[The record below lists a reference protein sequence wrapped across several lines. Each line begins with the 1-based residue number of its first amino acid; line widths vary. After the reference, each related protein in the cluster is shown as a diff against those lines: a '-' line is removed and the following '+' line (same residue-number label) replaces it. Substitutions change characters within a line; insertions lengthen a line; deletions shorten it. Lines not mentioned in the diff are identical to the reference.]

1 MRAQWEAAQAG
12 LRVFLEEDGDYAHF
26 LESVENDLAQ
36 KLRFEC
42 RSRGGSLVESVA
54 FDRFVETAAQLRHIH
69 TFFQVKLKSV
79 TEPSARG
86 VLSSVDG
93 KCNSFVEILADMLS
107 LLRVQYGQLFCRSE
121 DTQAALDA
129 VLTKQVKD
137 WDGEVLEKYMD
148 KQQLTAEKLVGRP
161 LKRFEE
167 LLEFVEALSKTLS
180 EDGVDGAVNNDS
192 DAGTEEKLNYAP
204 QLIHIVQENKH
215 YIHLAKAD
223 AREEKDLIALQ
234 TCFRGDGAEVFHD
247 LSDNKLLL
255 HGEVF
260 LSQSGRIGDDSETA
274 TRTGFLF
281 QPEMIYTHCFQDGTF
296 VCSKRQNSDSGD
308 SFTILRCLHLKQNAA
323 FLEFIPASVPMLEP
337 SVEACAL
344 ALILQD
350 TTLVFS
356 WRDDSECQRW
366 SDVIGGFLEMNG
378 SRAENLHQGRAIS
391 DLPVPEEINAQL
403 VEMDTIPTK
412 FASFYDD
419 HLPGV
424 FWMTVGEEDPEPST
438 SRWELVEIVFYA
450 RWLLV
455 FKLDGWRGH
464 SALCQFDTHAPE
476 LEIGER
482 ARGDKEWSL
491 IISIGSAGSLTLVS
505 KKRTRIDFW
514 FDQVWKAIENAQVAA
529 IRSEREKREQQE
541 MEGEEAY
548 MRDDRK
554 KRGELAGKKRKLK
567 AVSDKGESATD
578 EKLNPSSNSSPVGSN
593 GSKPDDKTDV
603 ECGEQERST
612 STISV
617 EEELAAAPP
626 AKKKS
631 RRLSNKSKQT
641 STAASGEEDTSFPS
655 IASPAVTTPK
665 RRWLKRKS
673 EDPNDTTLVPT
684 QPSSSIPTDASMSES
699 DTTQLPAN
707 DAAAEEPKTQEVRII
722 LTGIEPTAAIRKK
735 IDSIAGAVYE
745 EDIEKA
751 THIIAPKNQLKR
763 TVKLLC
769 GISRC
774 AHVLDVRWLDESA
787 RVGAPVYE
795 RAHCLK
801 DSKAEAKWK
810 FDLRKTM
817 YDFTPEQRQQLFA
830 GHRLFITNHKSVLPP
845 VKDLVKIVECAGG
858 IAVTK
863 GCADPNDV
871 VITSEAALV
880 TASVRKTLAQANPQ
894 RVYSAELILSSI
906 LQQHI
911 DFDQNRLE
919 QLSGSNSRRRR

>member
-1 MRAQWEAAQAG
+1 
-12 LRVFLEEDGDYAHF
+12 
-26 LESVENDLAQ
+26 
-36 KLRFEC
+36 
-42 RSRGGSLVESVA
+42 
-54 FDRFVETAAQLRHIH
+54 
-69 TFFQVKLKSV
+69 
-79 TEPSARG
+79 
-86 VLSSVDG
+86 
-93 KCNSFVEILADMLS
+93 
-107 LLRVQYGQLFCRSE
+107 
-121 DTQAALDA
+121 
-129 VLTKQVKD
+129 
-137 WDGEVLEKYMD
+137 
-148 KQQLTAEKLVGRP
+148 
-161 LKRFEE
+161 
-167 LLEFVEALSKTLS
+167 
-180 EDGVDGAVNNDS
+180 
-192 DAGTEEKLNYAP
+192 
-204 QLIHIVQENKH
+204 
-215 YIHLAKAD
+215 
-223 AREEKDLIALQ
+223 
-234 TCFRGDGAEVFHD
+234 
-247 LSDNKLLL
+247 
-255 HGEVF
+255 
-260 LSQSGRIGDDSETA
+260 
-274 TRTGFLF
+274 
-281 QPEMIYTHCFQDGTF
+281 
-296 VCSKRQNSDSGD
+296 
-308 SFTILRCLHLKQNAA
+308 
-323 FLEFIPASVPMLEP
+323 
-337 SVEACAL
+337 
-344 ALILQD
+344 
-350 TTLVFS
+350 
-356 WRDDSECQRW
+356 
-366 SDVIGGFLEMNG
+366 MNG

-455 FKLDGWRGH
+455 LKLDGWRGH
-464 SALCQFDTHAPE
+464 SALCHFDTHAPE

-491 IISIGSAGSLTLVS
+491 IISNGSAGSLTLVS

-529 IRSEREKREQQE
+529 RRSEREKREQQE
-541 MEGEEAY
+541 MEV
-548 MRDDRK
+548 K
-554 KRGELAGKKRKLK
+554 KPTCVMTERSEVNLLGR
-567 AVSDKGESATD
+567 SESLRLRL
-578 EKLNPSSNSSPVGSN
+578 EC
-593 GSKPDDKTDV
+593 SKPDDKTDV

-631 RRLSNKSKQT
+631 RHLHCGFRRRGHQFPLYRL
-641 STAASGEEDTSFPS
+641 
-655 IASPAVTTPK
+655 PAVTTPK
-665 RRWLKRKS
+665 IRWLKRKS
-673 EDPNDTTLVPT
+673 EDPNDTALVPT

-735 IDSIAGAVYE
+735 IDSIAGA
-745 EDIEKA
+745 K
-751 THIIAPKNQLKR
+751 TLKR
-763 TVKLLC
+763 QRTFSPKEPTETNVKLLC

-810 FDLRKTM
+810 FDLRKISATTLRRTSVVHHQPQVGTAAGEGSSE
-817 YDFTPEQRQQLFA
+817 DRRVRRWNCCDEGLRRPERRGDHERSGA
-830 GHRLFITNHKSVLPP
+830 GHSL
-845 VKDLVKIVECAGG
+845 
-858 IAVTK
+858 
-863 GCADPNDV
+863 
-871 VITSEAALV
+871 
-880 TASVRKTLAQANPQ
+880 VRKTLTQANPQ

-919 QLSGSNSRRRR
+919 QSSGSNSRRRR